1 MVELVYTRDLK
12 SLAHIRLASS
22 SLAPGTRKELFM
34 SKQVKIVVTVPL
46 VDASKVREALGA
58 AGAGRQGNYQFC
70 SYSVLGKGRFLPV
83 AGAKPAIGEVG
94 KPEVVEEER
103 IEVTCDREVA
113 KSVIAAM
120 KAAHPYEEVAFDI
133 YDLVDPDS
141 L

>member
-1 MVELVYTRDLK
+1 MNR
-12 SLAHIRLASS
+12 
-22 SLAPGTRKELFM
+22 
-34 SKQVKIVVTVPL
+34 QVKIVVTVPL
-46 VDASKVREALGA
+46 ADAEKVRDALGR

-70 SYSVLGKGRFLPV
+70 SYSVLGKGRFLPT

-113 KSVIAAM
+113 KSAIAVM
-120 KAAHPYEEVAFDI
+120 KAAHPYEEVAYDI
-133 YDLVDPDS
+133 YDLVDPGS